1 VWIESDRLLG
11 AGETRSKTGISWRW
25 SMHPGRTP
33 SYFSTWSMDSPVE
46 CGVVTTLPHRIGTHQ
61 LSPCSF
67 FSSTDHHHQ
76 ITRCQV
82 KTQGKYWERER
93 ERDLGWFGLHVAKLT
108 WGCSK
113 RCVAFHCTRF
123 RMQVSAPATR
133 REWCSKG
140 NHWRRLPYLQV
151 VPIPTWCGNQPG
163 MPRL

>member
-1 VWIESDRLLG
+1 
-11 AGETRSKTGISWRW
+11 
-25 SMHPGRTP
+25 MHPGRTP

-93 ERDLGWFGLHVAKLT
+93 SWLVWIARGEADMGVQQKV
-108 WGCSK
+108 
-113 RCVAFHCTRF
+113 RCIPLYQIPHAGFSSGH
-123 RMQVSAPATR
+123 
-133 REWCSKG
+133 EEG
-140 NHWRRLPYLQV
+140 V
-151 VPIPTWCGNQPG
+151 V
-163 MPRL
+163 